1 MTLTTAQAIQ
11 GLYSDYADLT
21 DTDITLQKA
30 IVAGDLETLN
40 GGRFTGDDLTILEAC
55 LILDVWINRPGTG
68 PVTEE
73 KIFETSYKTKVQS
86 SSYFMDKA
94 LKKIQDYDEKV
105 NAGYFEVA
113 TRADSEMTELSE
125 HEFEEYYEEV

>member
-1 MTLTTAQAIQ
+1 MTLTVAQAIQ

-21 DTDITLQKA
+21 TADITLMQSL
-30 IVAGDLETLN
+30 VAGDLETLN
-40 GGRFTGDDLTILEAC
+40 GDRFAGDDLTILEAC
-55 LILDVWINRPGTG
+55 LILDSWINRPGTG

-73 KIFETSYKTKVQS
+73 KTFEHSYKAKVQS
-86 SSYFMDKA
+86 SSYYMDKA

-105 NAGYFEVA
+105 NAGTLEVA